1 MVRIALV
8 GCGEHSENGH
18 AVPLSRY
25 QRQHPDK
32 VVLAA
37 ACDIQI
43 ERARYFCDKYGFRN
57 AYSNLH
63 EMLSQEKIDGC
74 VAVVPMGKIA
84 EIGMYLMQ
92 RRMPCSIEKPL
103 GSSRQEVKDLLA
115 SAKSAR
121 TPNMVS
127 VNRRFMPFLNRAL
140 EWIKSKG
147 SVEYV
152 RCTMSRHA
160 RSEPEFIWAT
170 AVHAVDTLRY
180 ISGEIRNHHARNLK
194 SGEHANGWVL
204 DFVFENDAVGR
215 VDVLPTTGMLEEKYE
230 LFGNGFY
237 VAVTCPFG
245 ARRGWVAY
253 ADGIRVTEEW
263 ASGELPE
270 DVINGCS
277 DETSCFIDS
286 LHRGKALRPSI
297 SDIAPSVEL
306 CMSIAGR

>member
-8 GCGEHSENGH
+8 GCGEHSESGH

-25 QRQHPDK
+25 QRQHPEK

-43 ERARYFCDKYGFRN
+43 ERSRYFCDKYGFRN
-57 AYSNLH
+57 SYSNLD
-63 EMLSQEKIDGC
+63 EMLSREKVDGC

-84 EIGMYLMQ
+84 EIGAYLME
-92 RRMPCSIEKPL
+92 RRVPCSIEKPL
-103 GSSRQEVKDLLA
+103 GSSTEEVKHLLA
-115 SAKSAR
+115 SAKSTG

-140 EWIKSKG
+140 EWIRNKG
-147 SVEYV
+147 TIEYV

-180 ISGEIRNHHARNLK
+180 IAGEIRSHQARNLK
-194 SGEHANGWVL
+194 SGPNMNGHAL
-204 DFVFENDAVGR
+204 DFVFENNAVGR

-245 ARRGWVAY
+245 ARRGWAAY
-253 ADGIRVTEEW
+253 ADGVLITEEW
-263 ASGELPE
+263 ASDELPE
-270 DVINGCS
+270 DVINGCF
-277 DETSCFIDS
+277 DETSCFID
-286 LHRGKALRPSI
+286 LLRAGKPLRPSI
-297 SDIAPSVEL
+297 ADVAPSVEL
-306 CMSIAGR
+306 CMSIAGI